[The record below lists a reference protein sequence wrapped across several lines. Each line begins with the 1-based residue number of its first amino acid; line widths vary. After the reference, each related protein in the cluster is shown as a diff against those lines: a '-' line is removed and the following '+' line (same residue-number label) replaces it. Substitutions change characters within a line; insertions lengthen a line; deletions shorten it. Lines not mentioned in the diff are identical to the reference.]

1 MTPNLTQ
8 IPCNA
13 TDLIRYKQ
21 QRIDQIHCQNFFS
34 AKKKKKKKLPKIF
47 LIDFIR
53 SIPIFLV

>member
-34 AKKKKKKKLPKIF
+34 AKKKKKKHYQNF
-47 LIDFIR
+47 F
-53 SIPIFLV
+53 

>member
-34 AKKKKKKKLPKIF
+34 AKKKKKNIAKTF
-47 LIDFIR
+47 FN
-53 SIPIFLV
+53 

>member
-13 TDLIRYKQ
+13 TDLVRYKQ
-21 QRIDQIHCQNFFS
+21 YRIETKFIANNF
-34 AKKKKKKKLPKIF
+34 F

>member
-21 QRIDQIHCQNFFS
+21 QRIDCLSKKKQQRIDQIHCQNFFS
-34 AKKKKKKKLPKIF
+34 AKKKKKNITKTF
-47 LIDFIR
+47 FN
-53 SIPIFLV
+53 